1 MSKYRSTWHLLPE
14 QTYAFDYGFT
24 LSMPSYKVTGDGD
37 SFKEY
42 EGTIKA
48 TGKDAKEA
56 KEKAEKELQKRI
68 DAAEKSTKGSLEDPF
83 NSILDQGRAVSEGLE
98 EFTLVHT
105 VRYLDPKN
113 GKRFAAPYKTKEKA
127 QEKMAQLKRDGVKE
141 IEITKDILRGKFK
154 EDLDEN
160 LRYSVKFSMKK
171 GGEIKNAFYNDKE
184 AAEKFKNDII
194 KKGGKAIM
202 TTEADL
208 TKGQIKKVHKM
219 ADKLPKDDFKD
230 RYGKDGDSVRYATAT
245 NMVKKKEGITEAMNP
260 AQIKKLRDSWAQIKL
275 MSPEKVKSLKNFL
288 DKYSTDTLM
297 QLAQA
302 NINFV
307 SNMARSVA
315 SRRKV
320 GDMKHAGSMK
330 EDTPNE
336 RIAQL
341 RVRQMAM
348 QDKLRK
354 LDVGDPKDKTPI
366 AITKNDL
373 ENIQMKMDQLKDKA
387 RRMNE
392 KKEHPAKMM
401 YEKIAAIKNKAE
413 KTGMPYSIL
422 KQVYNRGMAAWKGG
436 HRPGT
441 TPQQWAM
448 ARVNSFVTKSSGT
461 WGGADSD
468 LAKKVRSSKKN

>member
-1 MSKYRSTWHLLPE
+1 MTYRYRATWQQENLNE
-14 QTYAFDYGFT
+14 FA
-24 LSMPSYKVTGDGD
+24 LS
-37 SFKEY
+37 
-42 EGTIKA
+42 
-48 TGKDAKEA
+48 
-56 KEKAEKELQKRI
+56 
-68 DAAEKSTKGSLEDPF
+68 
-83 NSILDQGRAVSEGLE
+83 
-98 EFTLVHT
+98 HT
-105 VRYLDPKN
+105 VRYRDPLNK
-113 GKRFAAPYKTKEKA
+113 KRFAIPYKDAKKA
-127 QEKMAQLKRDGVKE
+127 QDKMAQLKRDGVKE

-219 ADKLPKDDFKD
+219 ADELPKQDFKD
-230 RYGKDGDSVRYATAT
+230 RYGDKKGDAVRYATAT
-245 NMVKKKEGITEAMNP
+245 NMVKKKEGIKEAMSP
-260 AQIKKLRDSWAQIKL
+260 ANINKLRDSWKDIKL
-275 MSPEKVKSLKNFL
+275 MSPEKVKTLKNFL

-330 EDTPNE
+330 THSLKMSEQMTDSE
-336 RIAQL
+336 RL
-341 RVRQMAM
+341 NKMRDSEKRLN
-348 QDKLRK
+348 DKLRD
-354 LDVGDPKDKTPI
+354 LDIGNPNDKTKI

-373 ENIQMKMDQLKDKA
+373 ENVKMKMDQLKNK
-387 RRMNE
+387 RE
-392 KKEHPAKMM
+392 KKEHPAKAL

-461 WGGADSD
+461 WGGADKD
-468 LAKKVRSSKKN
+468 LAKKVRSSK

>member
-1 MSKYRSTWHLLPE
+1 MTTRYRQSWHVLNE
-14 QTYAFDYGFT
+14 QTFAFDYDFT
-24 LSMPSYKVTGDGD
+24 LSMPDYKITGDGD

-48 TGKDAKEA
+48 SGKDMADAK
-56 KEKAEKELQKRI
+56 KKAEKELMRRI
-68 DAAEKSTKGSLEDPF
+68 DSAEKATKGSLED
-83 NSILDQGRAVSEGLE
+83 NISSILQTGKAVSEGLK
-98 EFTLVHT
+98 EFTLVHV
-105 VRYLDPKN
+105 VRYRDTLNK
-113 GKRFAAPYKTKEKA
+113 KRFAVPFKTKEKA
-127 QEKMAQLKRDGVKE
+127 QEKMDQLKRDGVKE
-141 IEITKDILRGKFK
+141 IEITQDTLRGNVKFK
-154 EDLDEN
+154 
-160 LRYSVKFSMKK
+160 
-171 GGEIKNAFYNDKE
+171 
-184 AAEKFKNDII
+184 
-194 KKGGKAIM
+194 
-202 TTEADL
+202 EADL

-219 ADKLPKDDFKD
+219 ADKLPADDFKD

-245 NMVKKKEGITEAMNP
+245 NMVKKKEKIDEAMSP
-260 AQIKKLRDSWAQIKL
+260 AQVKKLKDSWAEIKL

-288 DKYSTDTLM
+288 DRYSTDTLM

-330 EDTPNE
+330 EELTDSE
-336 RIAQL
+336 RMAKM
-341 RVRQMAM
+341 RVSQMRL
-348 QDKLRK
+348 QTKLRD
-354 LDVGDPKDKTPI
+354 LDVGNPNDKTKI

-373 ENIQMKMDQLKDKA
+373 ENIQMKMDQLKNK
-387 RRMNE
+387 RE
-392 KKEHPAKMM
+392 QKEHPAKAL
-401 YEKIAAIKNKAE
+401 YEKIAGLQKKAD

-461 WGGADSD
+461 WGGADKD
-468 LAKKVRSSKKN
+468 LAKKVRSSK